1 MGWLKAAVNW
11 KFGQRLFY
19 GHYLD
24 AKYGNYKLSVIFVL
38 GKFCWETEKSRRT
51 IFLRD
56 FKKHMENKSQFS
68 FFSK

>member
-24 AKYGNYKLSVIFVL
+24 AKYGNYGI
-38 GKFCWETEKSRRT
+38 GKILLRNREKQ
-51 IFLRD
+51 
-56 FKKHMENKSQFS
+56 KNN
-68 FFSK
+68 FFARF